1 MPDLTEYSW
10 IAWVAVILICV
21 IIELLTLEFT
31 FLMIAAGAVGGL
43 GADLLGADWWVQ
55 ILVALALAVLLILI
69 IRPLLLRLLH
79 RGADPTPSNLDALIG
94 MAGRVALALDD
105 IGGQVRLANGE
116 TWTARLDEAPEQP
129 LPLGAV
135 VTVRRVLGSVVIV
148 EPAVVPQTPAAGIDL
163 RAPRQERPTDRTSA
177 DGTGKSVET

>member
-10 IAWVAVILICV
+10 IAWVAIVLICV

-31 FLMIAAGAVGGL
+31 FLMVAAGAVGGL
-43 GADLLGADWWVQ
+43 GADLLGAEWWVQ
-55 ILVALALAVLLILI
+55 ILVALALSVLLILT

-79 RGADPTPSNLDALIG
+79 RGADPTPSNIEALLG
-94 MAGRVALALDD
+94 MAGRVAMPLDD

-116 TWTARLDEAPEQP
+116 TWTARLDEAPEAP

-135 VTVRRVLGSVVIV
+135 VTVRRILGSVVIV
-148 EPAVVPQTPAAGIDL
+148 EPAAVPPTPSAGIDL
-163 RAPRQERPTDRTSA
+163 GETRQARPAEGTPA
-177 DGTGKSVET
+177 DGAGRSLET